1 MLTIVENLF
10 TKQLIIFFVGK
21 CGEYQIFFVSLQRI
35 LKEHR
40 TQSTEHRLNMNTFI
54 GNIEARLDEKG
65 RIFVPASYRKI
76 LAESGS
82 MRIVMRRDTDNECLM
97 FYPELVW
104 NEKVEQ
110 LRQTLDEWDPED
122 QLILMQFMSDAEY
135 LEMDGQGRVLLQ
147 KKNLET
153 IGAQNDVLFVGMLN
167 RFALWAPETFANK
180 KLSQSE
186 LAARLRAKMS
196 KSHNNH
202 AIITQ

>member
-1 MLTIVENLF
+1 M
-10 TKQLIIFFVGK
+10 GK
-21 CGEYQIFFVSLQRI
+21 CGEYQIFFVSLHPNSY
-35 LKEHR
+35 KSGE
-40 TQSTEHRLNMNTFI
+40 MNTFI